1 MDRVISLL
9 AALVGL
15 IALAAAIVVHTNV
28 DAERHEMATDLA
40 QMRLSIGLTQPQP
53 AATPEQP
60 PADDGTAEAL
70 LSLQN
75 RIAALEQVTTNQ
87 AAELEAARA
96 ALLALPSREP
106 SAAVAAADAPQQ
118 TPKAV
123 TADGPTSDC
132 IPLGTRFMAAAGDS
146 FPICKT
152 KAVVRVSAVDDGS
165 ATIAGP
171 GPVTAGGFGALEI
184 AGCTVMVFSA
194 DSSGYAEMR
203 VTCQ

>member
-1 MDRVISLL
+1 
-9 AALVGL
+9 
-15 IALAAAIVVHTNV
+15 
-28 DAERHEMATDLA
+28 MATDLA

-53 AATPEQP
+53 ATTPEQP
-60 PADDGTAEAL
+60 ADDATAAEL
-70 LSLQN
+70 RSLQN

-96 ALLALPSREP
+96 ALLAIPSQPP
-106 SAAVAAADAPQQ
+106 STEIAAAEAPQQ
-118 TPKAV
+118 TPTPRAV

-132 IPLGTRFMAAAGDS
+132 IPLGTRFMASAGDS

-152 KAVVRVSAVDDGS
+152 KAVVRVSAVENGS

-171 GPVTAGGFGALEI
+171 GPVTAGGFGALEA

-194 DSSGYAEMR
+194 DTSGYAELR